1 MLPCTLPAP
10 RLFLDRLSARQGDK
24 AMVSCL
30 VPLDAP
36 MTCIVFCKDGK
47 EISVQPKGGNT
58 IVYDSPYTVSKESAG
73 AFSCL
78 SQLKDDNNQ
87 ENNSLPSDPWD
98 LHMDDGEGSAAER
111 PDQRATTFLSL
122 RHYEAERERRHL
134 DPQEADAAV
143 ELPDFGVIT
152 ASPHDPAAGPMASLS
167 PGTLPAPRL
176 FLDRLSSHQGDT
188 AMLSCLV
195 PCGIPVTRIIFCKD
209 GKEISVQPKGG
220 NTVVYDSPYAVS
232 KESAGAFSC
241 LYQLKDDNN
250 QENNSLPSDPRYLHV
265 DGGDG
270 SGGDASPQGV
280 ALATLQNRYRH
291 SLRVYTQHTPTEAVV
306 LPVEET
312 MSPNNWWTGQRDREE
327 PSASQGLGPIVGL
340 AIMAGLALALLG
352 CFLMKTGCVA
362 LQDSQGNL
370 AQTGAARLLKIRSTS
385 AQPNDKLTGAV
396 GHGQERDWL
405 EPGSFCHKLQGA
417 IPTTPTGCGS
427 QPMGAAELALGAGA
441 ACGAPWLPLCIGVI
455 GGTCHFFQMLHGA
468 RAFQAKTRHLT
479 TLSNTDTVVT
489 GARAD
494 QAQNGRGC
502 CSDVRG
508 GRKGS
513 LSSAGHPDGSVA
525 LGIPSAPQ
533 ACMSPTLAASLIG
546 APGKEM
552 VMEPVNQPAR
562 TSVWVNR

>member
-1 MLPCTLPAP
+1 MPLWHCQTVGLSRLLPMILPLSLWLLCSLAASQEICSSPAPMERAPWDALAIVRYSSDPQRLPSHRKWPIDVGSHGTLPAP
-10 RLFLDRLSARQGDK
+10 RLFLDRLSA
-24 AMVSCL
+24 
-30 VPLDAP
+30 
-36 MTCIVFCKDGK
+36 
-47 EISVQPKGGNT
+47 
-58 IVYDSPYTVSKESAG
+58 
-73 AFSCL
+73 
-78 SQLKDDNNQ
+78 
-87 ENNSLPSDPWD
+87 
-98 LHMDDGEGSAAER
+98 
-111 PDQRATTFLSL
+111 
-122 RHYEAERERRHL
+122 
-134 DPQEADAAV
+134 
-143 ELPDFGVIT
+143 
-152 ASPHDPAAGPMASLS
+152 
-167 PGTLPAPRL
+167 
-176 FLDRLSSHQGDT
+176 HQGDT

-195 PCGIPVTRIIFCKD
+195 PCGIPVTRIVFCKD

-220 NTVVYDSPYAVS
+220 NTVVYDSPYTVS

-250 QENNSLPSDPRYLHV
+250 QENNSLSSDPRYLHV

-270 SGGDASPQGV
+270 SGGDALPQVESV

-291 SLRVYTQHTPTEAVV
+291 SLRVYTQRTPTEAVV

-312 MSPNNWWTGQRDREE
+312 MSPNSVSYTDRNTLPPAISEATLRGL
-327 PSASQGLGPIVGL
+327 SAQMDPALRGVTPLEGRHVPKIKGLGPIVGL
-340 AIMAGLALALLG
+340 AIMAGLALALMG
-352 CFLMKTGCVA
+352 CFLMKTVVSRCRTHREPSP
-362 LQDSQGNL
+362 DRSSP
-370 AQTGAARLLKIRSTS
+370 AAEDQIQSS
-385 AQPNDKLTGAV
+385 AQPNDKVTGAV

-417 IPTTPTGCGS
+417 TPTTPTGCGS

-441 ACGAPWLPLCIGVI
+441 ACGALWLPLCIGVI
-455 GGTCHFFQMLHGA
+455 GGTCRCFQMLHRA
-468 RAFQAKTRHLT
+468 RAVLTGATRVPFQPGVPSENQTPGNPIQHRQQAGNPVYIGPASPL
-479 TLSNTDTVVT
+479 DTVVT

-513 LSSAGHPDGSVA
+513 LSNAGHPDGSIA
-525 LGIPSAPQ
+525 LGIPGAPQ

>member
-1 MLPCTLPAP
+1 MLPCHKPGNLQ
-10 RLFLDRLSARQGDK
+10 LSRLSARQGDT

-98 LHMDDGEGSAAER
+98 LHVDGLLAA
-111 PDQRATTFLSL
+111 S
-122 RHYEAERERRHL
+122 
-134 DPQEADAAV
+134 QE
-143 ELPDFGVIT
+143 IC
-152 ASPHDPAAGPMASLS
+152 SS

-220 NTVVYDSPYAVS
+220 NTVVYDSPYTVS

-250 QENNSLPSDPRYLHV
+250 QENNSLSSDPRYLHV

-270 SGGDASPQGV
+270 SGGYASP
-280 ALATLQNRYRH
+280 
-291 SLRVYTQHTPTEAVV
+291 
-306 LPVEET
+306 
-312 MSPNNWWTGQRDREE
+312 
-327 PSASQGLGPIVGL
+327 QGLGPIVGL
-340 AIMAGLALALLG
+340 AIMAGLALAFLG
-352 CFLMKTGCVA
+352 CFLMKTVVSRCRTHREPGP
-362 LQDSQGNL
+362 DRSSP
-370 AQTGAARLLKIRSTS
+370 AAEDQIQSS
-385 AQPNDKLTGAV
+385 AQPNDKVTGAV
-396 GHGQERDWL
+396 GRGQERDWL
-405 EPGSFCHKLQGA
+405 EPGSFCHKLQVCHPHDSHRLRFPA
-417 IPTTPTGCGS
+417 NGS
-427 QPMGAAELALGAGA
+427 CRAGTWGRGSVRSPLAAPMHGSH
-441 ACGAPWLPLCIGVI
+441 
-455 GGTCHFFQMLHGA
+455 GGTCRCFQMLHRA
-468 RAFQAKTRHLT
+468 RA
-479 TLSNTDTVVT
+479 DTVVT

-513 LSSAGHPDGSVA
+513 LSNAGHPDGSVA